1 MNWHVELREFLISF
15 PSRMLGMNN
24 NTYLSFYS
32 GLRTLQ
38 YCGLL
43 WFLPPQRQAL
53 DLYGVLWGRLSTGY
67 LSYNRY
73 IFIIYL
79 IYIFNSWSCNWSTWI
94 LFRPENFQQSG
105 RRCSRSAS
113 WPCTFIAIPTS
124 CLTYIKILLLKL
136 QFFLFIFD
144 EKLLSIYLAP
154 CWRNRMPT
162 WNVDPD
168 PGINKKIVI
177 NSHKN
182 QPKL

>member
-1 MNWHVELREFLISF
+1 MLNWENSSSLFLPGCWVWTTTPIYLSIQDCVHSNIVAYFGSYLRRDKLWICMEYCGGGSLQDIYHIT
-15 PSRMLGMNN
+15 G
-24 NTYLSFYS
+24 TYL
-32 GLRTLQ
+32 
-38 YCGLL
+38 
-43 WFLPPQRQAL
+43 
-53 DLYGVLWGRLSTGY
+53 LS
-67 LSYNRY
+67 
-73 IFIIYL
+73 IF
-79 IYIFNSWSCNWSTWI
+79 FNSWSCNWSTWI

-154 CWRNRMPT
+154 CWRNRLPT

-168 PGINKKIVI
+168 PGSNKKIVI